1 MLDGF
6 DFLWD
11 LKLFG
16 VYWILK
22 REGIKGLSLIFIID
36 VFGIY
41 YLKQNQQNKMR
52 EGNMTPSTFQKF
64 GKCFKP
70 LLEFF

>member
-1 MLDGF
+1 MLDVF

-52 EGNMTPSTFQKF
+52 EGNMTPSTY
-64 GKCFKP
+64 
-70 LLEFF
+70 

>member
-1 MLDGF
+1 MLDVF

-22 REGIKGLSLIFIID
+22 REGIKGLSLIFIIGI
-36 VFGIY
+36 FGSY

-52 EGNMTPSTFQKF
+52 EGNMTPSTY
-64 GKCFKP
+64 
-70 LLEFF
+70 